1 MWVLGLLLLA
11 LIIWAIV
18 SMMGRDDTRTVAP
31 MTDTVGAAGT
41 MAPAAATAA
50 MPAEAQAFMRDCQLQ
65 QGQQTAGMGDDHQWT
80 ITCFNHLAN
89 SIDAVA
95 RQHGATQNVNQH
107 TQTIRDRMQQMEASP
122 PESLQHANW
131 TREAAL
137 AGANAIEG
145 IHQQAATTRTQAQAP
160 VTQMRSHA
168 QEVERTEL
176 HQEQYTHVRSYFRSA
191 GDALNAFAGTR

>member
-1 MWVLGLLLLA
+1 MWILGLLLLA

-18 SMMGRDDTRTVAP
+18 SMMGRDDTRPVAP
-31 MTDTVGAAGT
+31 MTDTIGAVGMT
-41 MAPAAATAA
+41 EPAPAA

-65 QGQQTAGMGDDHQWT
+65 EGQQTAGMGDEHRWT

-89 SIDAVA
+89 SIDAIA
-95 RQHGATQNVNQH
+95 QQHGATQNVGQH

-137 AGANAIEG
+137 AGSNAMEG
-145 IHQQAATTRTQAQAP
+145 IHQQTAAAAPQAQAP

-168 QEVERTEL
+168 QEIERTEL

-191 GDALNAFAGTR
+191 ADALNAFTGTR